1 MAQFMVDIQLP
12 ADPDPEFFELIPH
25 QRSHIDKLLEQGIV
39 TGYSLSLDRLRLWI
53 TLNAR
58 TEQEAVDILTGFPMF
73 GYFEPTIYPLMFHNS
88 SLMSIL
94 KVSLN

>member
-1 MAQFMVDIQLP
+1 MAQFMIDIQIP
-12 ADPDPEFFELIPH
+12 GNPDQEFFELIPH
-25 QRSHIDKLLEQGIV
+25 QRTHIDKLLEQGTI
-39 TGYSLSLDRLRLWI
+39 TGYSLSLDRTRLWI

-58 TEQEAVDILTGFPMF
+58 TERDAVEILAGFPMF
-73 GYFEPTIYPLMFHNS
+73 RYFEPTIYPLMFHNS